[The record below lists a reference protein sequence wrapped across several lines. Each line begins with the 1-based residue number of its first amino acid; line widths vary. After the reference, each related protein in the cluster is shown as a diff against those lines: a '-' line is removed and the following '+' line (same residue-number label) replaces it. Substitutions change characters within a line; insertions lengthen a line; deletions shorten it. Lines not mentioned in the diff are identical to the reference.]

1 MTSKNK
7 KKPVPI
13 VVDETPKVIKVVRQ
27 IEIFQAETMGLL
39 QDAVNNWLPKLS
51 YNDITEPAVELY
63 CFKDTF
69 YAKIEYDLKIKDTA
83 QTAKQ
88 QTTL

>member
-1 MTSKNK
+1 MTKDR
-7 KKPVPI
+7 KKPVP
-13 VVDETPKVIKVVRQ
+13 VVEEMPTVKVIRQ

-63 CFKDTF
+63 FF
-69 YAKIEYDLKIKDTA
+69 NNIYYAKVEYDLRIK
-83 QTAKQ
+83 
-88 QTTL
+88 

>member
-1 MTSKNK
+1 MTSK
-7 KKPVPI
+7 KKPVPV
-13 VVDETPKVIKVVRQ
+13 VVDEEPKTVKVVRQ

-63 CFKDTF
+63 YFKDTF
-69 YAKIEYDLKIKDTA
+69 YAKVEYDLRVKSGSSSEA
-83 QTAKQ
+83 AKEQ
-88 QTTL
+88 RTL

>member
-1 MTSKNK
+1 MTSK

-13 VVDETPKVIKVVRQ
+13 VVDETPKVVKVVRQ
-27 IEIFQAETMGLL
+27 IEIFQAESMGLL

-63 CFKDTF
+63 YFKDTF
-69 YAKIEYDLKIKDTA
+69 YAKIEYDLRIKDKESSP
-83 QTAKQ
+83 KQ